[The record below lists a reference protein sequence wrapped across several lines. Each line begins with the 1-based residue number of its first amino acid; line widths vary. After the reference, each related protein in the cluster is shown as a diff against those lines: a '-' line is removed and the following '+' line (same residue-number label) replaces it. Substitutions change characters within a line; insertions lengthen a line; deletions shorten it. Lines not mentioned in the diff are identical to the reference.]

1 MSTEEGSSDTF
12 VDIDNDELA
21 EVFGKDKKGRVRGI
35 GSHISKKQLIHTGVT
50 KAILQQTMKAN
61 AETTS
66 LKNELSH
73 VNTRLDGVTNLLQS
87 LYNKLAN
94 GKESSP
100 PALTPRSELGSN
112 SIHSPNLVQNLDKIF
127 TSLGKDIP
135 TNTENALNVASQFQS
150 KSTYTKNVT
159 VVICD
164 KFGKDLANGY
174 IVTDATVGLCH
185 GRRVCNGEKKVY
197 VERVLD
203 PEARLWDAPQDGHE
217 TLASYVDDG
226 FLIWLECW
234 LKNV

>member
-112 SIHSPNLVQNLDKIF
+112 SIHSPNLVQNLDNIF

-135 TNTENALNVASQFQS
+135 TDTENALNVASQSQS
-150 KSTYTKNVT
+150 KSTYTKNVP

-174 IVTDATVGLCH
+174 IVTDATAGLCH

-217 TLASYVDDG
+217 TLASYVDGG